1 MAIKGEVYSPKQ
13 YELYIGIEQS
23 AFGTA
28 EDTASDFVK
37 LDVAT
42 VGDIDWSGGLTADRT
57 LRTGQQVKKPADHY
71 STQQGGTWTLPFEW
85 VVSHEEGLQQL
96 LQLVTEDTS
105 PNVSVVRLGSASPL
119 EYGEH
124 GQAANSATATV
135 IISNP
140 YTSEDRVLTSAV
152 VQDLTLSM
160 DAGTAGGRLVA
171 SGTFW
176 TGYTPTIGSNTVS
189 PAGTQTS
196 YVKGLYHCTTKNF
209 GAASSELDLVA
220 RSFSYTISFP
230 ATRLGYQGSA
240 GDPETY
246 SRSGEY
252 SASGTMQVKYDANS
266 LPALTALHVKG
277 DGTASGKERS
287 INFGDGSAINFDL
300 LQVIVTGYT
309 KNMDEEAGVFVDI
322 SFDSVA
328 LAGEAIHTLIFT

>member
-1 MAIKGEVYSPKQ
+1 MAVLGAVYSPKQ

-23 AFGTA
+23 VFGTA

-37 LDVAT
+37 LDVAS
-42 VGDIDWSGGLTADRT
+42 VGDIDWAGGLTVDRT

-71 STQQGGTWTLPFEW
+71 STQKGGTWSMPFEW
-85 VVSHEEGLQQL
+85 VVSNEEGLQKL

-105 PNVSVVRLGSASPL
+105 PHVSVARTGSQSAL
-119 EYGEH
+119 TYGFH
-124 GQAANSATATV
+124 GEAANSATATV

-140 YTSEDRVLTSAV
+140 YAAEDRVLTSAV

-176 TGYTPTIGSNTVS
+176 TGYTPTIGANTVTPS
-189 PAGTQTS
+189 GTTTS
-196 YVKGLYHCTTKNF
+196 YVKGLYNCTTKNF
-209 GAASSELDLVA
+209 GAAGSELDLVA
-220 RSFSYTISFP
+220 RSFSYTISNP

-252 SASGTMQVKYDANS
+252 VANGAMQVKYDAQS
-266 LPALTALHVKG
+266 KPALTALHVDG

-300 LQVIVTGYT
+300 LQVVVTGFT

-322 SFDSVA
+322 TFDSVA
-328 LAGEAIHTLIFT
+328 LAGEAVHTLIFT